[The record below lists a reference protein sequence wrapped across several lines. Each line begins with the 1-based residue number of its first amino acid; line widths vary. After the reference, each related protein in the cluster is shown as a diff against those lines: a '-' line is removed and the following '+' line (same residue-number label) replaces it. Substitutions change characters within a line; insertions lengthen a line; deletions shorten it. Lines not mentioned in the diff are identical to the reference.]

1 MSRNMFQPVPSPHQ
15 GWFLCYL
22 FVYSQLLV
30 HLFISVHPN
39 HQVKSKQINIIC
51 LLICTQIF
59 FQEDNLS
66 CIKRPFSKPVQFFTC
81 LNFFGYLTPNNESFI
96 KAVNFWLGHP
106 LKLFFGK

>member
-1 MSRNMFQPVPSPHQ
+1 MVSLLSFCIFTTSCTFIHFGSPKPP
-15 GWFLCYL
+15 G
-22 FVYSQLLV
+22 
-30 HLFISVHPN
+30 
-39 HQVKSKQINIIC
+39 KKQTNIIC